1 MSCQTRIATR
11 FTARC
16 TTHFRALIYGLP
28 LALTLAA
35 CGSVPPAP
43 GDNFYRL
50 QAVNTLSHTPPAG
63 SLSVRSLRADSLYAE
78 RPIIYSEESNPRQLR
93 QYHYHLWL
101 YPPAQLVQEH
111 LAGSLGQ
118 SSALNTGSSAAYEI
132 DGRIVRFERRMSG
145 KQSTAVVALELQLT
159 TRGKAGPNKS
169 YQAEQT
175 ASDDTLPAF
184 AAAMEQALA
193 KIYAQFLADTPL
205 PH

>member
-1 MSCQTRIATR
+1 MSCQTRITTR
-11 FTARC
+11 FTARF

-43 GDNFYRL
+43 GDTFYRL
-50 QAVNTLSHTPPAG
+50 QAVSTLSPPAG

-118 SSALNTGSSAAYEI
+118 SSALNTGSSATYEI

-184 AAAMEQALA
+184 AAAMEQALG
-193 KIYAQFLADTPL
+193 KIYAQFLTDTPL
-205 PH
+205 PR